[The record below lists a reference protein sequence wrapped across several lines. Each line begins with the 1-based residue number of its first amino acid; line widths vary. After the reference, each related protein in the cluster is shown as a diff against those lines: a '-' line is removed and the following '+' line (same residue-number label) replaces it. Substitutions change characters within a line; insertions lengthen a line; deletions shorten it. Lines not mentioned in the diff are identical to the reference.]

1 MVWKAIEWART
12 CLGKFLLKF
21 WKWRVVHF
29 EKMHV
34 SYVFV
39 TCDCFF
45 DKIISTG
52 RRIHIFNRSVT
63 KEKTVLD
70 YYKSPCKRLNAYC
83 AITIVFIWEVDVI
96 YISSHN
102 IQRETFCNRLAHI
115 CDSFDYQNFL
125 RKSRFKKVHFSPYKI
140 YPIVKY

>member
-1 MVWKAIEWART
+1 MEWKAVEWART
-12 CLGKFLLKF
+12 CLEKFLLRF
-21 WKWRVVHF
+21 WKWRVIHF

-63 KEKTVLD
+63 KEKTLLD
-70 YYKSPCKRLNAYC
+70 YYKSPCKRLNTYC
-83 AITIVFIWEVDVI
+83 AITIVFI
-96 YISSHN
+96 YSSHN
-102 IQRETFCNRLAHI
+102 IQRETFCNRLADI
-115 CDSFDYQNFL
+115 CDSFDYQNSL
-125 RKSRFKKVHFSPYKI
+125 RKSRFKKVSPYKI
-140 YPIVKY
+140 YTMVKY